1 MHRDSLICGSE
12 GDETSSGFKDDDFS
26 SDDENYDDIQEDSHS
41 ESTGSGQYGQNT
53 AIFSWKDNELPYDEN
68 DSKLAVIDAVMPA
81 KMKERIKHIIDEMI
95 TTEHEYVKSLQYIL
109 VHYLPLMDMETLPPT
124 LKGKANILFGNIERI
139 YEFHKR

>member
-1 MHRDSLICGSE
+1 
-12 GDETSSGFKDDDFS
+12 
-26 SDDENYDDIQEDSHS
+26 
-41 ESTGSGQYGQNT
+41 
-53 AIFSWKDNELPYDEN
+53 
-68 DSKLAVIDAVMPA
+68 MPA

-95 TTEHEYVKSLQYIL
+95 TTEHEYVKSLEYIL